1 MTGRLLFIPPDNEKG
16 EPPFSPVLKTQMSSY
31 GKISSSSSS
40 SNPFLRLREE
50 SNLRLKRNAENK
62 AKWEQALAQQKE
74 ELKAWFDTCPVHLLN
89 GNNKAWV
96 LQEAEKRLDPDT
108 EEWEERCYPTG
119 TREIISRVQDQWLQ
133 EAECLDWRPN
143 LDKDTNRLRDLILH
157 LCQDQKLAR
166 KSWVQEAIDLATKKG
181 FHNLAQ
187 NVIPNI
193 RQWRQEL
200 WDTDNAWHQI
210 Y

>member
-1 MTGRLLFIPPDNEKG
+1 
-16 EPPFSPVLKTQMSSY
+16 MSSY

-40 SNPFLRLREE
+40 SSSSANPFLRLREE

-74 ELKAWFDTCPVHLLN
+74 ELKAWFDTCPAHLLKPN
-89 GNNKAWV
+89 DKAWV

-133 EAECLDWRPN
+133 EAECLDWRRN
-143 LDKDTNRLRDLILH
+143 LDKDTNRLRFLIQS

-200 WDTDNAWHQI
+200 WDTDNAWI
-210 Y
+210 